1 LNKFAAS
8 LMVFELKHGRPQVL
22 FYCVK
27 ERDKIVAESLGK
39 RVSAQ
44 IACEYSGLPYGS
56 GPLGLAPAVEARQTR
71 RAFLPV
77 VAKPCSRSCGAI
89 GSSCKR
95 IGDYFH
101 ITGLTGWIAKKYQAI
116 SHPPRAFANY
126 RNMARE
132 SRSLLRSAAPDLLV
146 LFEEAAEGPT
156 RFMAAAANRC
166 GIPFIIVPQTIP
178 NPKEAAASYG
188 DLVSHAG
195 SRPLARAIRRFLPQW
210 YFTYNNRLILR
221 LPLGVIFTQYLLR
234 IRQRQPWILNS
245 GKATKILI
253 ECEAFH
259 QLHAKLGFPADQL
272 VVIGHPVDDNLFVA
286 SRERY
291 HRRQALEREL
301 GFKPSRPLVIVGFP
315 PNQFVQIAAEHKGL
329 QDYDTLCRAWRDGLE
344 ILRSRMNVV
353 IRPHPRLLDYDLKI
367 LTDSGFLID
376 WRPTEDLIPLAD
388 LYVASISA
396 TIRWALALGIPVVNY
411 DCYRLDFEDYDTAA
425 GIRMVRSLQQF
436 KALLIGLVSDP
447 KLLEEMRRG
456 AGRDRHR
463 WGVIDGAFCD
473 RFNGILSELLPESC
487 RPADTSHTSFGEVVC
502 TSGASQRVG
511 NIGSGTKVSLGA
523 GALPA
528 E

>member
-8 LMVFELKHGRPQVL
+8 LMVFELKHSRPRVL

-56 GPLGLAPAVEARQTR
+56 GPLGLAHAVEAGQTR
-71 RAFLPV
+71 RAFLPA

-101 ITGLTGWIAKKYQAI
+101 ITELTGWIAKKYQAI

-132 SRSLLRSAAPDLLV
+132 SRSFLRSAAPDLLI

-166 GIPFIIVPQTIP
+166 GIPFIVVPQTIP
-178 NPKEAAASYG
+178 NPKEAAASYA
-188 DLVSHAG
+188 DLASHDG
-195 SRPLARAIRRFLPQW
+195 SRPLARALQRFLPQW
-210 YFTYNNRLILR
+210 YFTYNNRSILR
-221 LPLGVIFTQYLLR
+221 LPLGVILTHHLLR
-234 IRQRQPWILNS
+234 IPQRLPWVLNS
-245 GKATKILI
+245 GNAQKILV
-253 ECEAFH
+253 ECEAFRA
-259 QLHAKLGFPADQL
+259 LYDRLGFSADQL
-272 VVIGHPVDDNLFVA
+272 AVSGHPVDDDLLTAF
-286 SRERY
+286 RERDR
-291 HRRQALEREL
+291 RRQELQQEL
-301 GFKPSRPLVIVGFP
+301 GLQPGRPLVVVGFP
-315 PNQFVQIAAEHKGL
+315 PNQFVQIAAVHKEL
-329 QDYDTLCRAWRDGLE
+329 KDYDTFCCAWRDGLDV
-344 ILRSRMNVV
+344 LRSRMNVV
-353 IRPHPRLLDYDLKI
+353 IRPHPRLVDCDLRI
-367 LTDSGFLID
+367 LADAGYPID
-376 WRPTEDLIPLAD
+376 WRPTENLIPLAD

-425 GIRMVRSLQQF
+425 GIRLVRSLQQF
-436 KALLIGLVSDP
+436 TTLLIGLVSDP
-447 KLLEEMRRG
+447 KLLDEMTRDAEG
-456 AGRDRHR
+456 DRHR

-473 RFNGILSELLPESC
+473 RFSGILSELLSQSSGPTGARHATFDE
-487 RPADTSHTSFGEVVC
+487 AVC
-502 TSGASQRVG
+502 SSARIG
-511 NIGSGTKVSLGA
+511 NVGSGTKETPGV